1 MSGQLIVQCNYIIYF
16 HIRRSFFNSFW
27 KRVLDS
33 KEIVNLQGLF
43 VLTIINV
50 DIKTYIHQQSIIILL
65 KEYILFIGCLYY
77 FSVQFNSCYF
87 YIRVM
92 ESWRYKRDYLH
103 ASIDI
108 SLQI

>member
-1 MSGQLIVQCNYIIYF
+1 MGRGVKCRGF
-16 HIRRSFFNSFW
+16 RG
-27 KRVLDS
+27 
-33 KEIVNLQGLF
+33 GLF
-43 VLTIINV
+43 QFVEI
-50 DIKTYIHQQSIIILL
+50 QSAYCLYIILL

-108 SLQI
+108 LLQI